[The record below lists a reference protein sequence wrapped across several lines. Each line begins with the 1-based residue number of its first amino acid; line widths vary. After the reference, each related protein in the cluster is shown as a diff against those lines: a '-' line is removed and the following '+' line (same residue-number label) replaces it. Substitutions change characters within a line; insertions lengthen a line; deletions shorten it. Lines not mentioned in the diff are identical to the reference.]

1 MSATSSGAN
10 AANAA
15 NTANSANA
23 ANPAAD
29 GGRTFLIGTRRS
41 ALATTQTSH
50 VRAGMRSAGYAAE
63 LHLVQTPGDASQAAQ
78 TPVAQIGV
86 GVFTE
91 TLRKALEAGEC
102 DVAVHSFKDLP
113 TAPDPRFRTVVP
125 RRVDPR
131 EVLVSRNNQSL
142 LELPQGAKVGTSA
155 PRRVSQIRA
164 VRPDLELLP
173 LRGNIDTRMGRTEK
187 DLDAVVLAR
196 AGLER
201 VGQLDRAAESID
213 PSTIMPAPAQ
223 GALSVEVR
231 ADDEA
236 AWQAVRHLDHLP
248 SHMAA
253 VAERAVL
260 STLEAGCTAPVAA
273 YSQWV
278 EQEGREGTEGTEQRY
293 VLRVFGGV
301 FAMNGSRKLVRSGEA
316 AFDIPDPTAD
326 EGFPAA
332 EEPRWRECIDVAR
345 AIGTDI
351 GRELLEDGAAELV
364 AEAE

>member
-1 MSATSSGAN
+1 MSATS
-10 AANAA
+10 
-15 NTANSANA
+15 NSANA
-23 ANPAAD
+23 ASTASAANRAAD
-29 GGRTFLIGTRRS
+29 DGRTFLIGTRRS

-50 VRAGMRSAGYAAE
+50 VRAGMQSAGYAAE

-131 EVLVSRNNQSL
+131 EVLVSRNNQPL

-164 VRPDLELLP
+164 VRPDLELMP
-173 LRGNIDTRMGRTEK
+173 LRGNIDTRMRRTEK

-201 VGQLDRAAESID
+201 VGQLERAAESID

-278 EQEGREGTEGTEQRY
+278 EQEERY

-301 FAMNGSRKLVRSGEA
+301 FAMDGSRKLVRSGEA

-332 EEPRWRECIDVAR
+332 EESRWRECINAAR

-351 GRELLEDGAAELV
+351 GRALLEDGAAELV

>member
-1 MSATSSGAN
+1 MSATSNG
-10 AANAA
+10 
-15 NTANSANA
+15 
-23 ANPAAD
+23 ANPANSVV
-29 GGRTFLIGTRRS
+29 GGDRTFLIGTRRS

-50 VRAGMRSAGYAAE
+50 VRAEIQSAGYAAE

-91 TLRKALEAGEC
+91 TLRKSLEAGEC

-131 EVLVSRNNQSL
+131 EVLVSRNNQPL

-196 AGLER
+196 AGLDR

-213 PSTIMPAPAQ
+213 PFTIMPAPAQ

-273 YSQWV
+273 YSEWV
-278 EQEGREGTEGTEQRY
+278 EQEGTQQRY

-301 FAMNGSRKLVRSGEA
+301 FAMDGSRKLVRSDEA

-332 EEPRWRECIDVAR
+332 QEPRWRECIEAAR

-351 GRELLEDGAAELV
+351 GRALLEDGAAELV

>member
-1 MSATSSGAN
+1 MSATSNG
-10 AANAA
+10 A

-23 ANPAAD
+23 ANTANPVA
-29 GGRTFLIGTRRS
+29 GGDRTFLIGTRRS

-50 VRAGMRSAGYAAE
+50 VRAGMQSAGYAAE

-78 TPVAQIGV
+78 IPVAQIGV

-131 EVLVSRNNQSL
+131 EVLVSRNNQPL

-164 VRPDLELLP
+164 VRPDLELMP

-231 ADDEA
+231 AEDEA

-273 YSQWV
+273 YSEWV
-278 EQEGREGTEGTEQRY
+278 EQEGTDKGY

-301 FAMNGSRKLVRSGEA
+301 FAMDGSRKLVRSGEA

-332 EEPRWRECIDVAR
+332 QEPRWRECIDAAR

>member
-1 MSATSSGAN
+1 MSATSNSANLANATN
-10 AANAA
+10 AAN
-15 NTANSANA
+15 SAKSVA
-23 ANPAAD
+23 
-29 GGRTFLIGTRRS
+29 GGDRTFLIGTRRS

-50 VRAGMRSAGYAAE
+50 VRAGMQSAGYAAE

-131 EVLVSRNNQSL
+131 EVLVSRSNQPL

-155 PRRVSQIRA
+155 PRRVSQICA
-164 VRPDLELLP
+164 VRPDLELMP

-273 YSQWV
+273 YSEWV
-278 EQEGREGTEGTEQRY
+278 EQEGTEGTDKGY

-301 FAMNGSRKLVRSGEA
+301 FAMDGSRKLVRSGEA

-332 EEPRWRECIDVAR
+332 QEPRWREYIDAAR

-351 GRELLEDGAAELV
+351 GRALLEDGAAELV